1 MTQDTLFKS
10 KTKVELK
17 ESYGGFEVNNA
28 DREDFND
35 IKTKYIRMGDLM
47 VAKFPSYDEA
57 KKSFEEEVK
66 KCFNSEVVWLTSKFP
81 DQRGEFWLNGIG
93 IRYEL
98 KANWTSGM
106 YHFEFNSIIDKKPN
120 LLTPT
125 GYQSNFPDNLD
136 AYDSV
141 QEYITDYVTHAVKE
155 DKKNPCAEIK
165 WAEEH
170 QQEVKERTLRLKEIV
185 LKRIQERKSKCEL
198 HSNEVKNVFV

>member
-66 KCFNSEVVWLTSKFP
+66 KCFNSEVVWLTSKFQ
-81 DQRGEFWLNGIG
+81 DQQGDFWLNGIK
-93 IRYEL
+93 IHYEL
-98 KANWTSGM
+98 RTHYIST
-106 YHFEFNSIIDKKPN
+106 YHFEFNSDKPN
-120 LLTPT
+120 ALTST
-125 GYQSNFPDNLD
+125 GYMSNFPVDLD
-136 AYDSV
+136 SFNSV
-141 QEYITDYVTHAVKE
+141 KEYIEWLIKGSLEENKIKDY
-155 DKKNPCAEIK
+155 NLK
-165 WAEEH
+165 WLEEH
-170 QQEVKERTLRLKEIV
+170 QDEVKERTLRLKEIV